1 MLSSFLIP
9 IFFMKKM
16 HFPTIKPLIFTFLF
30 LFSAVQIASSQIRT
44 YLQEIEACPDELFSM
59 PVYVEDLFGVDSF
72 LIVINYDP
80 AVLTQSG
87 HENIHPSLLPD
98 DFSIDYSTGVIT
110 MTFDSDIPLNIG
122 NDNLVFFRFTPVSG
136 STDLNWDFTSGYYF
150 QGQALAA
157 EFIKGS
163 VDVLPEITIELVQI
177 PEEVC
182 PESFDASVIASIGGG
197 TPPYTYQWIGSPI
210 QVLSD
215 SIARNLAAGG
225 SYTIRITDDKGCVKD
240 SVFTVKTRTLNEI
253 VITAVPD
260 TVFISNPSVVFSA
273 ENLSDPFITNYF
285 WRFGDGDSVNAAVP
299 DAPHIYFNAKEFA
312 KEGGQEY
319 EVTLTVTN
327 EFGCDTT
334 ILYTILL
341 REAPIFV
348 PNVFTPNGDGAN
360 DEFKIVRDDDKN
372 KIISDEYLR
381 LELEVF
387 NRWGKR
393 IYSSDN
399 YQSNWDGG
407 NASDGVYFYV
417 LKAIGFYKID
427 TFKGAVHIMR

>member
-1 MLSSFLIP
+1 
-9 IFFMKKM
+9 M
-16 HFPTIKPLIFTFLF
+16 HFPTLKPLIFSFLF
-30 LFSAVQIASSQIRT
+30 LFTGVQFASSQIRT

-59 PVYVEDLFGVDSF
+59 PVYVENLIGVDSF

-80 AVLTQSG
+80 AVLTQGG
-87 HENIHPSLLPD
+87 HENIHPGLPPPNYFKIEYSPGLITLRLDSLE
-98 DFSIDYSTGVIT
+98 
-110 MTFDSDIPLNIG
+110 SDIPLNIG

-136 STDLNWDFTSGYYF
+136 STDLTWNLASAYYF
-150 QGQALAA
+150 QGQTQTA
-157 EFIKGS
+157 EFINGS
-163 VDVLPEITIELVQI
+163 VDVLPEITIGLVQI

-225 SYTIRITDDKGCVKD
+225 SYTLRITDDKGCVKD

-253 VITAVPD
+253 VITAIPD

-285 WRFGDGDSVNAAVP
+285 WRFGDGDSINAAVP
-299 DAPHIYFNAKEFA
+299 DAPHIYFNAKAFYD
-312 KEGGQEY
+312 EGGKEY

-327 EFGCDTT
+327 EYGCDTT
-334 ILYTILL
+334 IIYTILL
-341 REAPIFV
+341 MPAPIFV

-360 DEFKIVRDDDKN
+360 DEFKIVRKDDPD

-393 IYSSDN
+393 IFASDN
-399 YQSNWDGG
+399 YKSNWDGG

>member
-1 MLSSFLIP
+1 
-9 IFFMKKM
+9 M
-16 HFPTIKPLIFTFLF
+16 HFPTLKPLIFIFLL
-30 LFSAVQIASSQIRT
+30 LFTGVQSVSSQIRS
-44 YLQEIEACPDELFSM
+44 YLQEIEACPAELFSM
-59 PVYVEDLFGVDSF
+59 PVYVENLIGVDSF

-80 AVLTQSG
+80 AVLTQGG

-98 DFSIDYSTGVIT
+98 DFSINYSTGAIT
-110 MTFDSDIPLNIG
+110 MTFDSDIALNIG
-122 NDNLVFFRFTPVSG
+122 NDNLVFFRFTPLSG
-136 STDLNWDFTSGYYF
+136 SSDLSWNLASAYYF
-150 QGQALAA
+150 QGQLQTA
-157 EFIKGS
+157 EFINGK
-163 VDVLPEITIELVQI
+163 VDVLPEITIGLVQI

-197 TPPYTYQWIGSPI
+197 TPPYAYQWIGSPI

-225 SYTIRITDDKGCVKD
+225 SYTLQITDDKGCVKN

-253 VITAVPD
+253 VITASPD

-273 ENLSDPFITNYF
+273 ENLSEPFITNYF
-285 WRFGDGDSVNAAVP
+285 WRFGDGDSINAAVP

-334 ILYTILL
+334 LIYTILL

-360 DEFKIVRDDDKN
+360 DEFKIVRDDDKT

-387 NRWGKR
+387 NRWGKK
-393 IYSSDN
+393 IYFSDN

-407 NASDGVYFYV
+407 NASEGVYFYV